1 LKVFLKRSRVF
12 RFAMGSKLV
21 LILSLALHA
30 GLCGF
35 ALAQEPPA
43 VAPAE
48 LLQKL
53 RQSGARVQQISS
65 AEPAMEINFQ
75 LAPSEVNDASLSGL
89 EEVPNLIWLNLAETK
104 ISDEGLKTVGKLKD
118 LERLHLEKTG
128 IGDEGLPHLAQ
139 LEKLTYLN
147 LYGTKVTDSGLMKL
161 ANLKQLR
168 RVYVWQSQV
177 SDGGI
182 AKLREAL
189 PECRVIGEVKLTP
202 AAPPVPPAEPAGGAP
217 AQGEKAPADQ
227 REKGGNSQ

>member
-1 LKVFLKRSRVF
+1 MFLNRSRVVP
-12 RFAMGSKLV
+12 FAIDSKLV
-21 LILSLALHA
+21 LILALALNA

-35 ALAQEPPA
+35 ALGQGPIA

-53 RQSGARVQQISS
+53 RQAGARVQQISS

-89 EEVPNLIWLNLAETK
+89 ESVPNLIWLNLAETK

-128 IGDEGLPHLAQ
+128 IGDEGLTHLVQ

-161 ANLKQLR
+161 ANLKQLS

-177 SDGGI
+177 SDEGI

-202 AAPPVPPAEPAGGAP
+202 AAPPVPPAGGAP
-217 AQGEKAPADQ
+217 GQGEKTPADKQ
-227 REKGGNSQ
+227 EKGGNSQ

>member
-1 LKVFLKRSRVF
+1 VFLNRSRVVP
-12 RFAMGSKLV
+12 FATGSKLV
-21 LILSLALHA
+21 LILTLALNA
-30 GLCGF
+30 GLYGF
-35 ALAQEPPA
+35 AVGQEPAA

-53 RQSGARVQQISS
+53 RQAGARVQQISS
-65 AEPAMEINFQ
+65 AEPAMEVNFQ
-75 LAPSEVNDASLSGL
+75 LAPSEVNDASLGGL
-89 EEVPNLIWLNLAETK
+89 ESVPNLIWLNLAETK
-104 ISDEGLKTVGKLKD
+104 ITDEGLKAVGKLKD

-128 IGDEGLPHLAQ
+128 IGDEGLTHLAQ

-177 SDGGI
+177 SDEGI

-189 PECRVIGEVKLTP
+189 PDCRVIGEVKLTP
-202 AAPPVPPAEPAGGAP
+202 AAPPVPPAEPEGGAP
-217 AQGEKAPADQ
+217 AQGEKTPADKQ
-227 REKGGNSQ
+227 EKGGNSQ

>member
-1 LKVFLKRSRVF
+1 MFLKRTRVNPV
-12 RFAMGSKLV
+12 AMGSKLFLMAV
-21 LILSLALHA
+21 FALDA

-35 ALAQEPPA
+35 ALGQDPTDP
-43 VAPAE
+43 VSAE
-48 LLQKL
+48 VLQKL
-53 RQSGARVQQISS
+53 RQAGARVQQISS

-75 LAPSEVNDASLSGL
+75 LAPTEVNDASLSGL
-89 EEVPNLIWLNLAETK
+89 EAVPNLIWLNLAETK

-128 IGDEGLPHLAQ
+128 IGDEGLTHLAQ

-177 SDGGI
+177 SDEGI

-202 AAPPVPPAEPAGGAP
+202 AAPPTPPAEPAGGAP
-217 AQGEKAPADQ
+217 AQGEKAPTDKQ
-227 REKGGNSQ
+227 EKGGNSQ